1 MRLIRDLAL
10 LFLTAWLAAAQGTAQ
25 TGINLNKSTPAAPSG
40 SRNVTFQNDASAPT
54 RNMSAYVTYPTVQV
68 ACPSGSDLSTAVNA
82 CLASLPT
89 PTGGICDAR
98 ACSANFTWN
107 NPTTFSNPNQA
118 LLLPCGTLTATAT
131 VTVSPT
137 VRNSTIHGCAY
148 QGGSA
153 GSGTAGG
160 SVWNYQ
166 GNGTAFVIGDTGDG
180 SDTPGFYLTD
190 LTLAT
195 ANGGSSAHAIDF
207 HRVQEIDIERVY
219 FIGNNGTGQTGIT
232 LDGTG
237 NYSGGTFQSFRL
249 SNFGTALLMTGNGT
263 GAANASTFTR
273 MHVNCP
279 TSGGSPI
286 SGGIGINLAYGDGN
300 TFVGGDIEG
309 CDTMLSLGAGASNNT
324 FNGVRNENSN
334 SQVVAASG
342 SQYNLWLTGGT
353 MFTGKLTDAGTH
365 NSFADTFHRSWN
377 NLNGDLWRSQSDAT
391 ITNRVYTGIG
401 LGHVRGRIQEWQ
413 TDVPGSPGTYQN
425 AWQWGPGDGTSGAQ
439 VWQLL
444 DMINSVPRWGA
455 IQYTTAGGNNQTF
468 LNGAGTGAVC
478 VQCSTG
484 AGSGGFVVG
493 SGGPTI
499 TTVASIGNTGNT
511 YLAGTLSTGGT
522 ATFGGSTNVRNQA
535 DAEIDSFLQAGL
547 TTGQK
552 ESFTYRDYTG
562 ASQWFMINS
571 TTNDWALN
579 SSPGTIDSF
588 KAYQSTNS
596 GDTYVNAQKS
606 TGVVR
611 VNYET
616 NSGTGFAVYGGNS
629 TTVYAAFTGSTS
641 IRFPG
646 FATSSGH
653 NCLQIDNS
661 GYISNT
667 GTACGTGSG
676 SGSVTSVGLSLPAQF
691 NVSGSPVTGSGTLTA
706 NWANETAAYFFAGPT
721 SGPGTTPTFRAITAT
736 DVPTLNQSTS
746 GNAATAAA
754 SDHSP
759 TQCSSGLYSQGD
771 TTGWAAN
778 CATVQYSQLGGT
790 VPTWN
795 QSTTGNAAT
804 ATTTT
809 GNAATATALAAT
821 PGQCSSGNYA
831 TGIAAAGT
839 ANCGAVQYSQ
849 LGGTVTTW
857 NQNTTGTAAGITQA
871 ASIHIDNSAGANYVC
886 INCDNNTGTS
896 GFVVQNGT
904 GSSPTTEFQ
913 VTGSGNTTATGFL
926 ASQGWFG
933 NYAATFTAGA
943 AAGSSPTIGCLSG
956 HTCTNIQGTVSIHT
970 GTATTTGTIVTVNFN
985 HTQNHD
991 LDCATDFQ
999 LAGTGHLT
1007 TYDATS
1013 STSGLVIATDG
1024 FTPAAST
1031 TYTLTY
1037 TCGSY

>member
-1 MRLIRDLAL
+1 MKLIRDLAP

-40 SRNVTFQNDASAPT
+40 ARNVTFQNDASAPT
-54 RNMSAYVTYPTVQV
+54 RNVSAYVTYPTVQV

-131 VTVSPT
+131 VSVSPT

-195 ANGGSSAHAIDF
+195 ANGGSSARAIDF

-309 CDTMLSLGAGASNNT
+309 CDSMLILGAGASNNT

-334 SQVVAASG
+334 SQVSAASG

-401 LGHVRGRIQEWQ
+401 LGHVRGVQDEWQ
-413 TDVPGSPGTYQN
+413 TDVPGTPGSYKN
-425 AWQWGPGDGTSGAQ
+425 VWLWGPGDGTAGAQ
-439 VWQLL
+439 LWSLEDLL
-444 DMINSVPRWGA
+444 NNVQRFGVSEL
-455 IQYTTAGGNNQTF
+455 TAGGGNAQSF
-468 LNGAGTGAVC
+468 LNGAGTGSVC
-478 VQCSTG
+478 FQCS
-484 AGSGGFVVG
+484 S
-493 SGGPTI
+493 
-499 TTVASIGNTGNT
+499 
-511 YLAGTLSTGGT
+511 
-522 ATFGGSTNVRNQA
+522 
-535 DAEIDSFLQAGL
+535 
-547 TTGQK
+547 
-552 ESFTYRDYTG
+552 
-562 ASQWFMINS
+562 
-571 TTNDWALN
+571 
-579 SSPGTIDSF
+579 
-588 KAYQSTNS
+588 
-596 GDTYVNAQKS
+596 
-606 TGVVR
+606 
-611 VNYET
+611 
-616 NSGTGFAVYGGNS
+616 NSGTGGVSIASGGATPTTVWNSDSSGNTYQLGSQDFYSASTLAWRWNCASTGACALQSMTPTANAYHFRAFNGSGTEIDSESTGGVSINANASSGTGPFTVYGGGAS
-629 TTVYAAFTGSTS
+629 YYATKLFQVQNNGNGTANYLLPSLAAGS
-641 IRFPG
+641 G
-646 FATSSGH
+646 
-653 NCLQIDNS
+653 NYCLQADTS
-661 GYISNT
+661 GYVTNT
-667 GTACGTGSG
+667 GHACGTGSG

-691 NVSGSPVTGSGTLTA
+691 SVANSPVTNSGTLTTT
-706 NWANETAAYFFAGPT
+706 WISQAGHSFLAGLDSSST
-721 SGPGTTPTFRAITAT
+721 GTPTFRAIAAD

-746 GNAATAAA
+746 GKAATATA

-778 CATVQYSQLGGT
+778 CATVQYSQLGGS

-839 ANCGAVQYSQ
+839 ANCAAVPTALPPNGTASGDLSGSYPGPTVAKIEGGSIPTSVNVAGYNGSGQPTAAPNT
-849 LGGTVTTW
+849 LGCVDGYDHLPCIVFQQTNQSTSTTQSSYTTIWPSSGNATAGIYRVTGYVFATTAGTCSAPSSLTAEAFVKATNNGGSANGW
-857 NQNTTGTAAGITQA
+857 AVASAQVASTTGTSSSGSVT
-871 ASIHIDNSAGANYVC
+871 ASPV
-886 INCDNNTGTS
+886 
-896 GFVVQNGT
+896 F
-904 GSSPTTEFQ
+904 
-913 VTGSGNTTATGFL
+913 
-926 ASQGWFG
+926 
-933 NYAATFTAGA
+933 
-943 AAGSSPTIGCLSG
+943 
-956 HTCTNIQGTVSIHT
+956 NI
-970 GTATTTGTIVTVNFN
+970 
-985 HTQNHD
+985 
-991 LDCATDFQ
+991 
-999 LAGTGHLT
+999 
-1007 TYDATS
+1007 
-1013 STSGLVIATDG
+1013 
-1024 FTPAAST
+1024 AAST
-1031 TYTLTY
+1031 TAFSEEVTLT
-1037 TCGSY
+1037 TCTGTLTTAPVYSYALTIERLK

>member
-1 MRLIRDLAL
+1 
-10 LFLTAWLAAAQGTAQ
+10 
-25 TGINLNKSTPAAPSG
+25 
-40 SRNVTFQNDASAPT
+40 
-54 RNMSAYVTYPTVQV
+54 VQV

-107 NPTTFSNPNQA
+107 NPTTFSNPNEA

-195 ANGGSSAHAIDF
+195 ANGGSSARAIDF

-309 CDTMLSLGAGASNNT
+309 CDSMLILGAGASNNT

-334 SQVVAASG
+334 SQVNAAPG

-353 MFTGKLTDAGTH
+353 MFTGRLTDAGTH

-425 AWQWGPGDGTSGAQ
+425 AWQWGPGDGTTGLQ
-439 VWQLL
+439 LWQLEDVL
-444 DMINSVPRWGA
+444 NNVTRFGVQ
-455 IQYTTAGGNNQTF
+455 QYTTAGGNNQSF
-468 LNGAGTGAVC
+468 LNAAGTGSVC
-478 VQCSTG
+478 FNCS
-484 AGSGGFVVG
+484 
-493 SGGPTI
+493 
-499 TTVASIGNTGNT
+499 
-511 YLAGTLSTGGT
+511 
-522 ATFGGSTNVRNQA
+522 
-535 DAEIDSFLQAGL
+535 
-547 TTGQK
+547 
-552 ESFTYRDYTG
+552 
-562 ASQWFMINS
+562 
-571 TTNDWALN
+571 
-579 SSPGTIDSF
+579 
-588 KAYQSTNS
+588 
-596 GDTYVNAQKS
+596 
-606 TGVVR
+606 
-611 VNYET
+611 T
-616 NSGTGFAVYGGNS
+616 NSGTGGISIGSGGATPTTIAAYDSSGNTYQLGRQDFYSASTLAWRLNCASTSACNIDSETPTASAHHLRLYNGAGTDIDSESTGGVTINNSTGGGTGPFTVYGGGATYYNTKLFQVQNNGNGTANYLLPS
-629 TTVYAAFTGSTS
+629 LAAGS
-641 IRFPG
+641 G
-646 FATSSGH
+646 
-653 NCLQIDNS
+653 NYCLQADTS
-661 GYISNT
+661 GYVTNT
-667 GTACGTGSG
+667 GHACGTGSG

-691 NVSGSPVTGSGTLTA
+691 SVANSPVTNSGTLTA
-706 NWANETAAYFFAGPT
+706 TWISQAGHSFLAGLDSSST
-721 SGPGTTPTFRAITAT
+721 GTPTFRAIAAD

-746 GNAATAAA
+746 GNAATATA

-926 ASQGWFG
+926 ASKGWFG

-985 HTQNHD
+985 HTQNND

>member
-1 MRLIRDLAL
+1 MKLIRDLAP
-10 LFLTAWLAAAQGTAQ
+10 LFLTAWLAAAPGAAQ
-25 TGINLNKSTPAAPSG
+25 TGINLNKSTPSAPSG
-40 SRNVTFQNDASAPT
+40 ARNVTFQNDTSAPT
-54 RNMSAYVTYPTVQV
+54 RNVSAYVTFPTVQV

-98 ACSANFTWN
+98 ACSSNFTWN
-107 NPTTFSNPNQA
+107 TPTTFANPNQA

-166 GNGTAFVIGDTGDG
+166 GNGTAFIVGDTGDA

-190 LTLAT
+190 LTVAT
-195 ANGGSSAHAIDF
+195 SNGGSSAHAIDF
-207 HRVQEIDIERVY
+207 HRTQEIDIERVY
-219 FIGNNGTGQTGIT
+219 FIGDNGTGQTGIT

-237 NYSGGTFQSFRL
+237 NYSGGGFQNFRL

-286 SGGIGINLAYGDGN
+286 SGGIGIDLAYGDGN

-309 CDTMLSLGAGASNNT
+309 CDSMLILGAGASNNT

-334 SQVVAASG
+334 SQVNAASG

-365 NSFADTFHRSWN
+365 NSFADTFHRAWN

-391 ITNRVYTGIG
+391 ITDRIYTGIG
-401 LGHVRGRIQEWQ
+401 LGNVRGRIEEWQ
-413 TDVPGSPGTYQN
+413 TDVPGTPGSYQN
-425 AWQWGPGDGTSGAQ
+425 AWQWGPGDGTAGAQ
-439 VWQLL
+439 LWSLNDLLNTAQRFGVSQL
-444 DMINSVPRWGA
+444 
-455 IQYTTAGGNNQTF
+455 TTAGGNNQSF
-468 LNGAGTGAVC
+468 LNGAGTGSVC
-478 VQCSTG
+478 FQCS
-484 AGSGGFVVG
+484 
-493 SGGPTI
+493 
-499 TTVASIGNTGNT
+499 
-511 YLAGTLSTGGT
+511 
-522 ATFGGSTNVRNQA
+522 
-535 DAEIDSFLQAGL
+535 
-547 TTGQK
+547 
-552 ESFTYRDYTG
+552 
-562 ASQWFMINS
+562 
-571 TTNDWALN
+571 
-579 SSPGTIDSF
+579 
-588 KAYQSTNS
+588 
-596 GDTYVNAQKS
+596 
-606 TGVVR
+606 
-611 VNYET
+611 T
-616 NSGTGFAVYGGNS
+616 NSGTGGVAIASGGATPTTVAHFDNAGNFYNLGRHDFYSGS
-629 TTVYAAFTGSTS
+629 TLAWRFNCASTGACVIQSMTPTANAYHLRMYNGAGTEIDSENTGGVSINNTSTSGNGPFTVYAGGATYYNTKLFQVQNNGNGTANYLLPSLAAGS
-641 IRFPG
+641 G
-646 FATSSGH
+646 
-653 NCLQIDNS
+653 NYCLQADTS
-661 GYISNT
+661 GYVTNT
-667 GTACGTGSG
+667 GHACGTGSG

-691 NVSGSPVTGSGTLTA
+691 SVANSPVTNSGTLTA
-706 NWANETAAYFFAGPT
+706 TWVSQAGHSFLAGLD
-721 SGPGTTPTFRAITAT
+721 SGSTGTPTFRAIAAD
-736 DVPTLNQSTS
+736 DVPTLNQSTT
-746 GNAATAAA
+746 GNAATATAPATTPTPCSGGQFSLGDLSTFEPDCAA
-754 SDHSP
+754 V
-759 TQCSSGLYSQGD
+759 TYAEL
-771 TTGWAAN
+771 TG
-778 CATVQYSQLGGT
+778 S

-821 PGQCSSGNYA
+821 PAQCTSGQYA
-831 TGIAAAGT
+831 TGITAPGA
-839 ANCGAVQYSQ
+839 ANCSQVGYSQ
-849 LGGTVTTW
+849 LGGSIPTW
-857 NQNTTGTAAGITQA
+857 NQTTTGTAAGITPA
-871 ASIHIDNSAGANYVC
+871 ASIHIDNTSGANYVC

-896 GFVVQNGT
+896 GFAVQNGT

-913 VTGSGNTTATGFL
+913 VTGSGNTTATGYL
-926 ASQGWFG
+926 ASKGWFG
-933 NYAATFTAGA
+933 NYAATFTAGP

-970 GTATTTGTIVTVNFN
+970 GTATTTGTIVTINFN
-985 HTQNHD
+985 HTQNND

-999 LAGTGHLT
+999 LAGSGHLT

-1024 FTPAAST
+1024 FTPATGT

>member
-1 MRLIRDLAL
+1 MKHLRDLAP
-10 LFLTAWLAAAQGTAQ
+10 LFLLLTAVASGQGPG
-25 TGINLNKSTPAAPSG
+25 TGVNFNHATPTAPSG
-40 SRNVTFQNDASAPT
+40 ARNVTFQNDSSRPT
-54 RNMSAYVTYPTVQV
+54 VNMSAYVTYPTVQV

-98 ACSANFTWN
+98 ACSNNFTWN

-166 GNGTAFVIGDTGDG
+166 GSGAAFVVGDPGDG

-273 MHVNCP
+273 MHVDCP

-391 ITNRVYTGIG
+391 ITNHVYTGIG
-401 LGHVRGRIQEWQ
+401 LGNVRGRLDVWQ
-413 TDVPGSPGTYQN
+413 TDVPGSPGSYQN

-439 VWQLL
+439 VWTLEDLL
-444 DMINSVPRWGA
+444 NTTNRFSVT
-455 IQYTTAGGNNQTF
+455 QQTTAGGNNPTAINAAGSGAIDLNVSANSGTGGVVIGSGGASPTTVTTIDSSGNYTLYGYLRFWASSAEQWRFNCASTSACNIDSETPTANAHHIR
-468 LNGAGTGAVC
+468 LYNGAGTDIDSE
-478 VQCSTG
+478 STG
-484 AGSGGFVVG
+484 GVSVNNSTGGGTGPFTVYGGGASYYNTKLFQVQNNGNGTANYLLPSLAAGSGNYCLQADT
-493 SGGPTI
+493 SGYVT
-499 TTVASIGNTGNT
+499 NTG
-511 YLAGTLSTGGT
+511 
-522 ATFGGSTNVRNQA
+522 
-535 DAEIDSFLQAGL
+535 
-547 TTGQK
+547 
-552 ESFTYRDYTG
+552 
-562 ASQWFMINS
+562 
-571 TTNDWALN
+571 
-579 SSPGTIDSF
+579 
-588 KAYQSTNS
+588 
-596 GDTYVNAQKS
+596 
-606 TGVVR
+606 
-611 VNYET
+611 
-616 NSGTGFAVYGGNS
+616 
-629 TTVYAAFTGSTS
+629 
-641 IRFPG
+641 
-646 FATSSGH
+646 H
-653 NCLQIDNS
+653 
-661 GYISNT
+661 
-667 GTACGTGSG
+667 ACGTGSG

-691 NVSGSPVTGSGTLTA
+691 SVANSPVTNSGTLTA
-706 NWANETAAYFFAGPT
+706 TWVSQAGHSFLAGLDSSST
-721 SGPGTTPTFRAITAT
+721 GTPTFRAIAAD

-746 GNAATAAA
+746 GTAGNLSGTPTLPNGTTAT
-754 SDHSP
+754 
-759 TQCSSGLYSQGD
+759 TQSVNDNSTKLA
-771 TTGWAAN
+771 TTGYVN
-778 CATVQYSQLGGT
+778 SPGNINPATLTQT
-790 VPTWN
+790 
-795 QSTTGNAAT
+795 ACAT
-804 ATTTT
+804 ATTITT
-809 GNAATATALAAT
+809 PCNV
-821 PGQCSSGNYA
+821 Y
-831 TGIAAAGT
+831 
-839 ANCGAVQYSQ
+839 VQSP
-849 LGGTVTTW
+849 VTE
-857 NQNTTGTAAGITQA
+857 
-871 ASIHIDNSAGANYVC
+871 S
-886 INCDNNTGTS
+886 
-896 GFVVQNGT
+896 
-904 GSSPTTEFQ
+904 
-913 VTGSGNTTATGFL
+913 TATGSF
-926 ASQGWFG
+926 S
-933 NYAATFTAGA
+933 
-943 AAGSSPTIGCLSG
+943 
-956 HTCTNIQGTVSIHT
+956 TVW
-970 GTATTTGTIVTVNFN
+970 TTTIAGVYSVTG
-985 HTQNHD
+985 D
-991 LDCATDFQ
+991 LF
-999 LAGTGHLT
+999 T
-1007 TYDATS
+1007 TALS
-1013 STSGLVIATDG
+1013 STAYQVNQYARGAETGGTSAIAKCLNSLTVGTSAAISSCSDPAVLLLGAGVPIQVESYTISGTNTGGSWERFVVIQRVQ
-1024 FTPAAST
+1024 
-1031 TYTLTY
+1031 
-1037 TCGSY
+1037 

>member
-1 MRLIRDLAL
+1 MRLIRDLAP
-10 LFLTAWLAAAQGTAQ
+10 LFLTAWLAAAPGAAQ
-25 TGINLNKSTPAAPSG
+25 TGINLNHGTPAAPSG
-40 SRNVTFQNDASAPT
+40 ARNVTFQNDASAPT
-54 RNMSAYVTYPTVQV
+54 RNVSAYVTYPTVQV

-190 LTLAT
+190 LTVAT
-195 ANGGSSAHAIDF
+195 ANGGSSARAIDF

-273 MHVNCP
+273 MHINCS

-286 SGGIGINLAYGDGN
+286 TGVIGVNLAYGDGN
-300 TFVGGDIEG
+300 TFVGGDIES

-324 FNGVRNENSN
+324 FSGVRNEQCNT
-334 SQVVAASG
+334 QVSAASG

-353 MFTGKLTDAGTH
+353 MATGKLTDSGTH
-365 NSFADTFHRSWN
+365 NTFWDAFHRQFN

-391 ITNRVYTGIG
+391 ITNHVYTGIG
-401 LGHVRGRIQEWQ
+401 LGNVRGRTEEWQ
-413 TDVPGSPGTYQN
+413 TDVPGNPGSYQN
-425 AWQWGPGDGTSGAQ
+425 AWLWGPGDGTTGLQ
-439 VWQLL
+439 LWQLQDVL
-444 DMINSVPRWGA
+444 NNVTRFGVQ
-455 IQYTTAGGNNQTF
+455 QYTTAGGNNQSF
-468 LNGAGTGAVC
+468 LNAAGTGAVLLNASNGAGTGGVII
-478 VQCSTG
+478 
-484 AGSGGFVVG
+484 GSGGATSNQVAAFDSSGNESLDGAVQWFNGTTLTYEWECASLNSCTLQNANATTPGRVFKSNVNGQTDLDSEGSTDVTINNTNTGGTGGFSVYAGGPTYYNTNVFAIQPNG
-493 SGGPTI
+493 SGGAFYKFPTAKS
-499 TTVASIGNTGNT
+499 VTG
-511 YLAGTLSTGGT
+511 
-522 ATFGGSTNVRNQA
+522 
-535 DAEIDSFLQAGL
+535 
-547 TTGQK
+547 
-552 ESFTYRDYTG
+552 
-562 ASQWFMINS
+562 
-571 TTNDWALN
+571 
-579 SSPGTIDSF
+579 
-588 KAYQSTNS
+588 
-596 GDTYVNAQKS
+596 
-606 TGVVR
+606 
-611 VNYET
+611 
-616 NSGTGFAVYGGNS
+616 YGC
-629 TTVYAAFTGSTS
+629 AHF
-641 IRFPG
+641 
-646 FATSSGH
+646 
-653 NCLQIDNS
+653 DNS
-661 GYISNT
+661 GYLTNT
-667 GTACGTGSG
+667 GTDCGTGSG
-676 SGSVTSVGLSLPAQF
+676 SGSVTSVALSLPAQF
-691 NVSGSPVTGSGTLTA
+691 SVSGSPITSSGTFTVSWASQAGHSFFAGLDGSGSGTPAFRTI
-706 NWANETAAYFFAGPT
+706 AAD
-721 SGPGTTPTFRAITAT
+721 

-746 GNAATAAA
+746 GNAATATA

-771 TTGWAAN
+771 TTRWAAN

-926 ASQGWFG
+926 ASKGWFG

-985 HTQNHD
+985 HTQNND

>member
-1 MRLIRDLAL
+1 MKLIRDLAP
-10 LFLTAWLAAAQGTAQ
+10 LFLTAWLAAAPGAAQ
-25 TGINLNKSTPAAPSG
+25 TGINLNHGTPAAPSG
-40 SRNVTFQNDASAPT
+40 ARNVTFQNDASAPT
-54 RNMSAYVTYPTVQV
+54 RNVSAYVTYPTVQV

-195 ANGGSSAHAIDF
+195 ANGGSSARAIDF
-207 HRVQEIDIERVY
+207 HRVQEIDIERV
-219 FIGNNGTGQTGIT
+219 FFVGNNGTGQTGIT

-309 CDTMLSLGAGASNNT
+309 CDSMLILGAGASNNT

-334 SQVVAASG
+334 SQVNAAPG

-353 MFTGKLTDAGTH
+353 MFTGRLTDAGTH

-425 AWQWGPGDGTSGAQ
+425 AWQWGPGDGTTGLQ
-439 VWQLL
+439 LWQLEDVL
-444 DMINSVPRWGA
+444 NNVTRFGVQ
-455 IQYTTAGGNNQTF
+455 QYTTAGGNNQSF
-468 LNGAGTGAVC
+468 LNAAGTGSVC
-478 VQCSTG
+478 FNCS
-484 AGSGGFVVG
+484 
-493 SGGPTI
+493 
-499 TTVASIGNTGNT
+499 
-511 YLAGTLSTGGT
+511 
-522 ATFGGSTNVRNQA
+522 
-535 DAEIDSFLQAGL
+535 
-547 TTGQK
+547 
-552 ESFTYRDYTG
+552 
-562 ASQWFMINS
+562 
-571 TTNDWALN
+571 
-579 SSPGTIDSF
+579 
-588 KAYQSTNS
+588 
-596 GDTYVNAQKS
+596 
-606 TGVVR
+606 
-611 VNYET
+611 T
-616 NSGTGFAVYGGNS
+616 NSGTGGISIGSGGATPTTIAAYDSSGNTYQLGRQDFYSASTLAWRLNCASTSACNIDSETPTASAHHLRLYNGAGTDIDSESTGGVTINNSTGGGTGPFTVYGGGATYYNTKLFQVQNNGNGTANYLLPS
-629 TTVYAAFTGSTS
+629 LAAGS
-641 IRFPG
+641 G
-646 FATSSGH
+646 
-653 NCLQIDNS
+653 NYCLQADTS
-661 GYISNT
+661 GYVTNT
-667 GTACGTGSG
+667 GHACGTGSG

-691 NVSGSPVTGSGTLTA
+691 SVANSPVTNSGTLTA
-706 NWANETAAYFFAGPT
+706 TWISQAGHSFLAGLDSSST
-721 SGPGTTPTFRAITAT
+721 GTPTFRAIAAD

-746 GNAATAAA
+746 GNAATATA

-926 ASQGWFG
+926 ASKGWFG

-985 HTQNHD
+985 HTQNND

>member
-1 MRLIRDLAL
+1 MRLIRDLAP
-10 LFLTAWLAAAQGTAQ
+10 LFLTAWLAAAPGAAQ
-25 TGINLNKSTPAAPSG
+25 TGINLNHGTPAAPSG
-40 SRNVTFQNDASAPT
+40 ARNVTFQNDASAPT
-54 RNMSAYVTYPTVQV
+54 RNVSAYVTYPTVQV

-190 LTLAT
+190 LTVAT
-195 ANGGSSAHAIDF
+195 ANGGSSARAIDF

-273 MHVNCP
+273 MHINCS

-286 SGGIGINLAYGDGN
+286 TGVIGVNLAYGDGN

-324 FNGVRNENSN
+324 FSGVRNEQCNT
-334 SQVVAASG
+334 QVSAASG

-353 MFTGKLTDAGTH
+353 MATGKLTDAGTH
-365 NSFADTFHRSWN
+365 NTFWDAFHRQFN
-377 NLNGDLWRSQSDAT
+377 NLNGDLWRSQSDTT
-391 ITNRVYTGIG
+391 ITNHVYTGIG
-401 LGHVRGRIQEWQ
+401 LGNVRGRQEEWQ
-413 TDVPGSPGTYQN
+413 TDVPGSPGNYQN
-425 AWQWGPGDGTSGAQ
+425 AWLWGPSDGTAGQ
-439 VWQLL
+439 QTWILEDIL
-444 DMINSVPRWGA
+444 NGINRLSIG
-455 IQYTTAGGNNQTF
+455 QQTTAGGNNQTAINGAGSGAV
-468 LNGAGTGAVC
+468 LLNASNGAGTGGVII
-478 VQCSTG
+478 
-484 AGSGGFVVG
+484 GSGGATSTQVAAFDSSGNESLDGAVQWYNGTTLTYEWECASLTSCTLQNANATTPGRVFKSNVNGQTDLDSEG
-493 SGGPTI
+493 STDVTI
-499 TTVASIGNTGNT
+499 NNT
-511 YLAGTLSTGGT
+511 STGGT
-522 ATFGGSTNVRNQA
+522 GGFSVYAGGPTYYNTNVFAIQPNGSGGA
-535 DAEIDSFLQAGL
+535 FYKFPTAKSV
-547 TTGQK
+547 TG
-552 ESFTYRDYTG
+552 
-562 ASQWFMINS
+562 
-571 TTNDWALN
+571 
-579 SSPGTIDSF
+579 
-588 KAYQSTNS
+588 
-596 GDTYVNAQKS
+596 
-606 TGVVR
+606 
-611 VNYET
+611 
-616 NSGTGFAVYGGNS
+616 YGC
-629 TTVYAAFTGSTS
+629 AHF
-641 IRFPG
+641 
-646 FATSSGH
+646 
-653 NCLQIDNS
+653 DNS
-661 GYISNT
+661 GYLTNT
-667 GTACGTGSG
+667 GTDCGTGSG
-676 SGSVTSVGLSLPAQF
+676 SGSVTSVALSLPAQF
-691 NVSGSPVTGSGTLTA
+691 SVSGSPITSSGTFTVSWASQAGHSFFAGLDGSGSGTPAFRTI
-706 NWANETAAYFFAGPT
+706 AAD
-721 SGPGTTPTFRAITAT
+721 
-736 DVPTLNQSTS
+736 DVPPLNQSTS
-746 GNAATAAA
+746 GNAATATA

-771 TTGWAAN
+771 TTRWAAN

-926 ASQGWFG
+926 ASKGWFG

-985 HTQNHD
+985 HTQNND